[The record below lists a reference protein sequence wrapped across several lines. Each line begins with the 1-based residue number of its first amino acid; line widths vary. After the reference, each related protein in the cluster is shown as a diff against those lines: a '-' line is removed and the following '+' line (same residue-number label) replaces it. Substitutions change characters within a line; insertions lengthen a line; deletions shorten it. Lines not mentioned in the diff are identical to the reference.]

1 MPSSTMGFSS
11 PLLDGREIR
20 ELFDRCCNWGRWGD
34 DDELGTLNYITPQ
47 KRRAAAGLVRTGESV
62 SLARP
67 LSVEEN
73 AENLWPVTHHS
84 ASLRTAHNF
93 AICDYIGIFCHGFAV
108 THIDALCHCTYE
120 GKLYNGR
127 DAAELSGHRGV
138 PWADLVALQN
148 GIFTRAVLLDVAA
161 ARGVEYLDTDE
172 YVTVADLEKAE
183 ELAGVRVDSGDAL
196 IVRSGLKALEA
207 DRGILP
213 PQPRAGLA
221 AECVAWI
228 HDRQVA
234 VFGGDCVELMPHPG
248 PIPMPLHNIGVPAMG
263 LIMLDWPDVEPF
275 AAAARHGS
283 SEALLTVNP
292 LVLPGGTGCAVNP
305 VCVF

>member
-1 MPSSTMGFSS
+1 MPSPTGFSS
-11 PLLDGREIR
+11 PLLDEEEIR
-20 ELFDRCCNWGRWGD
+20 TLFQRVCNWGRWGD
-34 DDELGTLNYITPQ
+34 DDDLGTLNYITPE
-47 KRRAAAGLVRTGESV
+47 KRRSAASLVRAGENV

-67 LSVEEN
+67 LSVEPD
-73 AENLWPVTHHS
+73 AENMLPVTHHS
-84 ASLRTAHNF
+84 ASLGTAHNF
-93 AICDYIGIFCHGFAV
+93 AIFDYIGIFCHGFSV

-127 DAAELSGHRGV
+127 DAAELSTHRGV
-138 PWADLVALQN
+138 PWADLVALRQ

-161 ARGVEYLDTDE
+161 ARGVAYLDTHE
-172 YVTVADLEKAE
+172 HITVADLEKAE
-183 ELAGVRVDSGDAL
+183 ELAGVRVGSGDAL
-196 IVRSGLKALEA
+196 LVRSGLRALEA
-207 DRGILP
+207 ERGILP

-228 HDRQVA
+228 HEREVA

-248 PIPMPLHNIGVPAMG
+248 PVPMPLHNIGVPAMG

-275 AAAARHGS
+275 AEAAARHGT